1 MDRRRFLLTS
11 LAGAFATP
19 LAGEAQST
27 EGTKRLGILSV
38 GRPSTPTEMAQSPFG
53 AKLRELGWMEGKN
66 LLVERRF
73 GKGPAEELLTMAAD
87 LVRLKVDVILAASA
101 VSAAAAKRTTSTVPI
116 VFSTLNDPVDQG
128 LVVSFAQPG
137 GNITGVAAAPTAG
150 KRLELL
156 KGLVPNMTRAA
167 ALVNSTNAATP
178 SILGETQ
185 GAAGALGLLVKTFAI
200 STANDLDQVWSAM
213 AASRPEGL
221 VVANDAV
228 LFRIGARI
236 RELAARLKL
245 PVVYGHRE
253 DALEGGLA
261 AFSTILAEQFIRA
274 AGYVDRILRGADPGR
289 LPVQRA
295 DRFETIINLKTA
307 KALGLT
313 IPPSLLLRADQ
324 VIE

>member
-1 MDRRRFLLTS
+1 MDRRAFISGISVGLL
-11 LAGAFATP
+11 APP
-19 LAGEAQST
+19 LAAEAQST
-27 EGTKRLGILSV
+27 EGIKRLGILSV

-53 AKLRELGWMEGKN
+53 AKLRELGWVEGKN
-66 LLVERRF
+66 LAVERRF
-73 GKGPAEELLTMAAD
+73 GKGPVEELSTMAVD
-87 LVRLKVDVILAASA
+87 LVRLKVDVILAMSA
-101 VSAAAAKRTTSTVPI
+101 VPAAAAKRATSTIPI

-156 KGLVPNMTRAA
+156 KELVPGMTRAA
-167 ALVNSTNAATP
+167 ALVNSANTATP
-178 SILGETQ
+178 SIVDETQ
-185 GAAGALGLLVKTFAI
+185 RAAGALGLLVKPFAI
-200 STANDLDQVWSAM
+200 STAADLDQVWSAM
-213 AASRPEGL
+213 VATRPEGL
-221 VVANDAV
+221 VVANDAM
-228 LFRIGARI
+228 LFGVSARI
-236 RELAARLKL
+236 RERAARFKL

-313 IPPSLLLRADQ
+313 IPQSLLLRADK
-324 VIE
+324 VIQ

>member
-1 MDRRRFLLTS
+1 
-11 LAGAFATP
+11 
-19 LAGEAQST
+19 
-27 EGTKRLGILSV
+27 
-38 GRPSTPTEMAQSPFG
+38 
-53 AKLRELGWMEGKN
+53 
-66 LLVERRF
+66 
-73 GKGPAEELLTMAAD
+73 
-87 LVRLKVDVILAASA
+87 
-101 VSAAAAKRTTSTVPI
+101 
-116 VFSTLNDPVDQG
+116 VFTTLNDPVDQR
-128 LVVSFAQPG
+128 LVVSFPQPG
-137 GNITGVAAAPTAG
+137 GNVTGVAAAPTAG

-178 SILGETQ
+178 SILGETH
-185 GAAGALGLLVKTFAI
+185 GAAGALGLLVKPFVI
-200 STANDLDQVWSAM
+200 STANDLDQIWSAM

-221 VVANDAV
+221 VVANDVV

-295 DRFETIINLKTA
+295 DRFEYHHQPQDRQGARPHDPAVPAGAGGSCDRVSRRSFVEVRPTRGGA
-307 KALGLT
+307 KWDVCWQT
-313 IPPSLLLRADQ
+313 MWPQ
-324 VIE
+324 

>member
-1 MDRRRFLLTS
+1 MDRRRFLVTS
-11 LAGAFATP
+11 LAGAAAAP
-19 LAGEAQST
+19 LTASAQPT

-53 AKLRELGWMEGKN
+53 AKLLELGWTEGKN

-73 GKGPAEELLTMAAD
+73 GKGPSEELLTMAAD

-101 VSAAAAKRTTSTVPI
+101 VAAAAAKRTTSTVPI
-116 VFSTLNDPVDQG
+116 VFSTLNDPVEQG

-156 KGLVPNMTRAA
+156 KGLVPKMTRSA

-178 SILGETQ
+178 SILDETQ
-185 GAAGALGLLVKTFAI
+185 RAADALGLLIKMFWI
-200 STANDLDQVWSAM
+200 RTARDLDQVWSAM
-213 AASRPEGL
+213 ATSRPEGL

-261 AFSTILAEQFIRA
+261 AFSTS
-274 AGYVDRILRGADPGR
+274 
-289 LPVQRA
+289 
-295 DRFETIINLKTA
+295 
-307 KALGLT
+307 LGN
-313 IPPSLLLRADQ
+313 
-324 VIE
+324 V